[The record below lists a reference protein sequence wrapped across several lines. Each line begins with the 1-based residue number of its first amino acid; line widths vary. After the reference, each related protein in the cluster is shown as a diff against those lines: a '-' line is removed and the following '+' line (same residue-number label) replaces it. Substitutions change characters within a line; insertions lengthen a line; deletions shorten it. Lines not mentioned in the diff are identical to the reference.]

1 MCCNIERKFT
11 MPEKVKEKINNSR
24 LSVEDKAQLIAE
36 IQNIIKKVEEQNKA
50 LGKIIKETKKV

>member
-1 MCCNIERKFT
+1 